1 MKELARTEFGNPIL
15 RTVSKKL
22 TKDKINS
29 KKIQNLIRDMRF
41 TLTSKKL
48 GVGLAAPQV
57 GEDIALS
64 VISIHPTKHR
74 PKVAVLELVII
85 NPKIT
90 KLVGRRTQMWEGCL
104 SGGKSGLFAKVPRHN
119 SVELVYLDEKGVRHK
134 KFFNGL
140 PAQVIQH
147 EVDHLNGILFV
158 DRVKDT
164 KTYMTLKE
172 YKKRIAKQRVE

>member
-1 MKELARTEFGNPIL
+1 
-15 RTVSKKL
+15 
-22 TKDKINS
+22 
-29 KKIQNLIRDMRF
+29 MRF

-57 GEDIALS
+57 GKDLALS

-74 PKVAVLELVII
+74 PKVKELELVII

-90 KLVGRRTQMWEGCL
+90 KYTGRKTQMWEGCL
-104 SGGKSGLFAKVPRHN
+104 SGGKSGLFAKVPRHK
-119 SVELVYLDEKGVRHK
+119 SVELEYLDEKGIKHK
-134 KFFNGL
+134 KTFKGL

-158 DRVKDT
+158 DKVKDT

-172 YKKRIAKQRVE
+172 YKKQIAQKES